1 MWISGSR
8 PTARNFAAHIRLV
21 NRGVDAL
28 GRKLPNLDYQL
39 PGPIDGVLL
48 EVVAEGPIPQHL
60 EKGVVI
66 GVQADVIQIVVFATS
81 TDALLGVCGPSIKC
95 RNRTGPLG
103 DISFSFAQENWNE
116 LIHASIGEQQVGA
129 VRHEAGAGN
138 DRVLLGTEEV
148 QERLA
153 DLGGRHG
160 IRFWDFKTPRKQAAK
175 NRDWPKNR
183 KNPV

>member
-1 MWISGSR
+1 MDFGARTAGASFAHHPEVVLLAAVDDVDFWIQTDRPKLRCPQFPGFLIAISR
-8 PTARNFAAHIRLV
+8 ILLGHIGLI
-21 NRGVDAL
+21 NRGIDAL

-66 GVQADVIQIVVFATS
+66 GVQADVIQIVVFATGP
-81 TDALLGVCGPSIKC
+81 DALLGVCGPSIKC

-103 DISFSFAQENWNE
+103 DIGFSFAQENWNE

-129 VRHEAGAGN
+129 VR
-138 DRVLLGTEEV
+138 
-148 QERLA
+148 Q
-153 DLGGRHG
+153 
-160 IRFWDFKTPRKQAAK
+160 
-175 NRDWPKNR
+175 
-183 KNPV
+183 